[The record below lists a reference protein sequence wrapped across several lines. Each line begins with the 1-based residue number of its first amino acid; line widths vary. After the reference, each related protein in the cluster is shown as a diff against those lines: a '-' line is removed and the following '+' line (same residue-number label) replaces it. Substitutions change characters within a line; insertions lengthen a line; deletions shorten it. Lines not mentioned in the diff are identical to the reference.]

1 MKIIV
6 VGCGKIGKTIIASL
20 TKEHHDVTAIDSDA
34 KVTEEIR
41 NAYDVIGITG
51 SGTEYDVMTEAG
63 VSKAEL
69 FIAVTGSDELNMLSC
84 FAARRMGAKHTV
96 ARIRDLENNDE
107 SLSFMSKHL
116 ELSLAINPE
125 KMAAEAIYNILKLPS
140 ATKVET
146 FSRGR
151 FEIVE
156 VLLGSGSPL
165 DGLSLMELRKKYQE
179 KFLVSTVERDGEV
192 YIPNGTFVL
201 KSGDKVGV
209 ITLRKEAHRVLSAIG
224 HTKISVKNVMII
236 GAGKVSNYLAKIL
249 LATRHSVKLIDIDP
263 EVCEEVCEVLPDNA
277 TVVCGNGMSQEL
289 LTEEGLDSAD
299 AIVALTGRDEDNI
312 LISVYSAGKN
322 VPKVILKVN
331 SDELTPIAENLGLNS
346 IISPRKIVAD
356 VMVKYARALEN
367 SMGSTIETLYSLCGG
382 RAEAVEFKIMDDFE
396 YAGVP
401 LKEMKLSSGVLIAG
415 ISREKD
421 DILPSGDDVIL
432 PGDRVI
438 IIAGGKRI
446 LSLSDIF
453 AG

>member
-1 MKIIV
+1 MKIIIVGDGKVGMILTEYLSLEGHDIMVIDNNPEV
-6 VGCGKIGKTIIASL
+6 VEHAINAFDVMGLSGNGANYNVLIEAGATKADLLIAATSSDEMNILSCLMAKKIGTRHTIARVRNPEYAQQLVFIREELGLSMIVNPEFEAAQEISRVL
-20 TKEHHDVTAIDSDA
+20 RFPSAIKLDCFSKGRVDLA
-34 KVTEEIR
+34 EIR
-41 NAYDVIGITG
+41 LPENGYL
-51 SGTEYDVMTEAG
+51 AG
-63 VSKAEL
+63 HRLSEWYKICKEKIL
-69 FIAVTGSDELNMLSC
+69 ICAVQ
-84 FAARRMGAKHTV
+84 
-96 ARIRDLENNDE
+96 RDD
-107 SLSFMSKHL
+107 
-116 ELSLAINPE
+116 
-125 KMAAEAIYNILKLPS
+125 
-140 ATKVET
+140 
-146 FSRGR
+146 
-151 FEIVE
+151 
-156 VLLGSGSPL
+156 
-165 DGLSLMELRKKYQE
+165 
-179 KFLVSTVERDGEV
+179 EV